1 MVGVHWSN
9 MAQAAARDPIGVPE
23 DSDPGALI
31 LGGWQVNAITVL
43 QSGAPFDL
51 TVPGDVA
58 NIGSSRNYARPDLVG
73 NPNPA
78 MRNNALWYDP
88 KAFRSPVFAFGN
100 FGRNVLRAAPV
111 YNCDL
116 SLIRR
121 VRLAELAQAQFRFEV
136 FNAFNLMIP
145 GTPQTNLLNSNAGRV
160 TSINGRPR
168 EIQAAVRF
176 SF

>member
-1 MVGVHWSN
+1 
-9 MAQAAARDPIGVPE
+9 
-23 DSDPGALI
+23 
-31 LGGWQVNAITVL
+31 
-43 QSGAPFDL
+43 
-51 TVPGDVA
+51 
-58 NIGSSRNYARPDLVG
+58 
-73 NPNPA
+73 
-78 MRNNALWYDP
+78 
-88 KAFRSPVFAFGN
+88 VFAFGN
-100 FGRNVLRAAPV
+100 FGRNVLRSAAL

-121 VRLAELAQAQFRFEV
+121 IQLGEAAEAQFRFEV

-168 EIQAAVRF
+168 EIQVAVRL